1 MDFRVPSA
9 VNKLLIFSLTHS
21 LPDDIILSMLLNA
34 LVLYMYT
41 NSNKRLMMMIIIIT
55 KFAGLQRRSLCLF
68 SRQRFECRCDR
79 EELLTSPKNYMN
91 THDAGATSLNHATR
105 LTLLQQ
111 LSNE

>member
-1 MDFRVPSA
+1 MPSA

-21 LPDDIILSMLLNA
+21 LTDDIILSMLLNA
-34 LVLYMYT
+34 LVLYT
-41 NSNKRLMMMIIIIT
+41 NCNKRLMMMIIIIIT